1 MSTNKPIYRRGDCM
15 NNVNKTL
22 FIPLYG
28 KSLVSKMG
36 IILQDKKAEE
46 LWAAEG
52 FALGGKAKSKW
63 LAYNMA
69 IRARIYDDR
78 TAELIRQYPEALV
91 LHIGCGLDSRC
102 ERIQV
107 PYTQWID
114 ADLPDVIAVRKQYFA
129 ENDSYHMI
137 ALDAANPAE
146 LQTLPDAERIIVVME
161 GLSMYLTNVA
171 LTQFFTAIQAKYSI
185 VHVLM
190 DVYTVFGA
198 KASKYKNP
206 INEVGVT
213 QVYGIDDIHALLA
226 NTALTVVKKYNMTP
240 PHLVNELHGF
250 DKMFFQRM
258 FTGKTYQKLYR
269 MYELI
274 TK

>member
-1 MSTNKPIYRRGDCM
+1 MSANESVYRRGDCM

-28 KSLVSKMG
+28 KALVSKLN

-69 IRARIYDDR
+69 MRARIYDDW
-78 TAELIRQYPEALV
+78 TANLLHQYPDALV

-102 ERIQV
+102 ERVQV
-107 PYTQWID
+107 PFSHWID
-114 ADLPDVIAVRKQYFA
+114 ADLPEVIAIRKNYFS
-129 ENDSYHMI
+129 ETEHYQMLS
-137 ALDAANPAE
+137 LDASNPE
-146 LQTLPDAERIIVVME
+146 EVQKLPDAERIIVVME
-161 GLSMYLTNVA
+161 GLSMYLTNDA
-171 LTQFFTAIQAKYSI
+171 LVQFFIALQAKYNA
-185 VHVLM
+185 VHVLL
-190 DVYTVFGA
+190 DIYTVFGA

-213 QVYGIDDIHALLA
+213 QVYGIDDIHALISDTGLC
-226 NTALTVVKKYNMTP
+226 VVKEYNMTP
-240 PHLVNELHGF
+240 PHLVNELSGF
-250 DKMFFQRM
+250 DKVFFQRM
-258 FTGKTYQKLYR
+258 FTGKTYQKIYR
-269 MYELI
+269 MYELA